1 MKKYIALVL
10 ALVCVLGLAGCSD
23 KNMTFDIGT
32 ANKINIKSGLT
43 GDEVNIADNE
53 FIQSITE
60 NINSLRFEKTSKVN
74 EKVGYA
80 YMLTWLDTEDE
91 PIARVMITDENGYQI
106 SHAGYYYKV
115 GADLSI
121 DVELIDDMLNISL
134 SSEPTPSLTDTEVNK
149 LIYGA
154 TYALNADNSE
164 YTVNDDGETLGS
176 TG

>member
-1 MKKYIALVL
+1 MKKSIFILSL
-10 ALVCVLGLAGCSD
+10 IIVLGLVGCSD
-23 KNMTFDIGT
+23 KNLTFDIGE
-32 ANKINIKSGLT
+32 ASKIHIKSGLS
-43 GDEVNIADNE
+43 GDEVNITDKE
-53 FIQSITE
+53 FIQEITE
-60 NINSLRFEKTSKVN
+60 DINSLRFEKTSTSN
-74 EKVGYA
+74 GKVGYA

-154 TYALNADNSE
+154 TYDLNADNSE

>member
-10 ALVCVLGLAGCSD
+10 VLVCVLGLVGCSD

-80 YMLTWLDTEDE
+80 YMLTWFDTEDNQ
-91 PIARVMITDENGYQI
+91 IARITITEENGYQI
-106 SHAGYYYKV
+106 SHDGYYYKV
-115 GADLSI
+115 GADLCI
-121 DVELIDDMLNISL
+121 DITLINELLNS
-134 SSEPTPSLTDTEVNK
+134 
-149 LIYGA
+149 A
-154 TYALNADNSE
+154 Q
-164 YTVNDDGETLGS
+164 
-176 TG
+176 